1 VYVNSPM
8 CSDAIAVF
16 GGWVTFVRVP
26 AVVRM
31 LLVVFEHEVVSSGF
45 RQYGRCRYVAVFA
58 IAPND
63 TVVRNVLVGLEF
75 IAVSENGFGY
85 ARHGGYG
92 TLHGF
97 YGSV

>member
-1 VYVNSPM
+1 MYVNSPM

-16 GGWVTFVRVP
+16 GGWVAFVGIP

-31 LLVVFEHEVVSSGF
+31 LLVVFEHEVVSGGF
-45 RQYGRCRYVAVFA
+45 RQYGRSRYVAVFA

-63 TVVRNVLVGLEF
+63 AVVRNVLVGLEC
-75 IAVSENGFGY
+75 IAVNEDGFGY
-85 ARHGGYG
+85 VRHGGYG